1 MLNYIYVLHNISIKQ
16 HWFRVLVKEEIT
28 NQKINKQPQNNNL
41 LWQWPGTEGQIQG
54 SKRCYLILKKKKN
67 SLGKIIKGN
76 KNKSTSSG
84 PGISDRVAIS
94 TPSTILVSN
103 ITALGEMAGAETIQD
118 ELQQLVIP
126 ETKVVKYTTWT
137 YKRDSGADWKE
148 YSVTKAGTI
157 WAIKWITEHWIIT
170 QRIKNH
176 ESTLI

>member
-28 NQKINKQPQNNNL
+28 DQKM
-41 LWQWPGTEGQIQG
+41 
-54 SKRCYLILKKKKN
+54 
-67 SLGKIIKGN
+67 
-76 KNKSTSSG
+76 NKSTSSG

-126 ETKVVKYTTWT
+126 ETKVVKYTTGT
-137 YKRDSGADWKE
+137 YKRDTGAD
-148 YSVTKAGTI
+148 
-157 WAIKWITEHWIIT
+157 
-170 QRIKNH
+170 
-176 ESTLI
+176 